1 MITYIFQNTCD
12 HVMPC
17 KVPCT
22 TLKQEA
28 RLLVSTGQSEEGSW
42 SRSICQGREFVWGDL
57 GAVLVRPGRGRC
69 EWSGGRRPKNET
81 GGLVG
86 GAESHWG
93 QGRTHGILQN
103 SLFTETQAATNHTAR
118 LIIEQCLFP
127 QYFPPFPLPSPN
139 VGQWVKQHPHC
150 YHDKNLKHSEK
161 ICNVCGGQLI
171 YMNFPPGRGEGYY
184 ANPQG
189 WEENYGYL

>member
-1 MITYIFQNTCD
+1 MHNTKTSD
-12 HVMPC
+12 
-17 KVPCT
+17 
-22 TLKQEA
+22 QA
-28 RLLVSTGQSEEGSW
+28 FSFYW
-42 SRSICQGREFVWGDL
+42 SVRGREWEQKYLPGAGVCVRGLGGSTCASREGTLWVEWGQKTEKRDWCTGGCWESL
-57 GAVLVRPGRGRC
+57 RPGQNPPMGSYRTLCSQRPRRQVTMLQG
-69 EWSGGRRPKNET
+69 WSSSSVFSPST
-81 GGLVG
+81 
-86 GAESHWG
+86 
-93 QGRTHGILQN
+93 
-103 SLFTETQAATNHTAR
+103 FP
-118 LIIEQCLFP
+118 LFP
-127 QYFPPFPLPSPN
+127 CPAPN